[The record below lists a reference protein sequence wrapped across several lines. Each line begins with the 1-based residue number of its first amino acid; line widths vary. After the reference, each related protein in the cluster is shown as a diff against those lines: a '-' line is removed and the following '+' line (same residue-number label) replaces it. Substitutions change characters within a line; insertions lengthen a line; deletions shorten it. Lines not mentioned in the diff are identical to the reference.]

1 MQSKIWM
8 AAAAEDINAVLSQ
21 TGEPRL
27 TTMVPEGSTPI
38 DVGVSYTPTISA
50 YQLWQLQKARTT
62 LREEYLAAWRAS
74 AAYTGTGRPVD
85 AIIAPVA
92 PHAASPHGK
101 TP

>member
-1 MQSKIWM
+1 M
-8 AAAAEDINAVLSQ
+8 AGAAEDINAVLSQ

-27 TTMVPEGSTPI
+27 TTMAPAGSAPI

-50 YQLWQLQKARTT
+50 YRLWQLQKARTT

-92 PHAASPHGK
+92 AHAAAPHGK